1 MKPMWT
7 LEQLEDYAKSQA
19 QQTVYGIFQRTQ
31 NAKSHEEIADV
42 IEDELFKKMRHAMK
56 EAYFKGVRDAGLEYE
71 RRSDVAQFREA
82 IKDIYEGL
90 KDI

>member
-1 MKPMWT
+1 MWT
-7 LEQLEDYAKSQA
+7 LEQLEDMAKTQA
-19 QQTVYGIFQRTQ
+19 RQAVSGIFHRTEH
-31 NAKSHEEIADV
+31 AKTHDEIAEV

-56 EAYFKGVRDAGLEYE
+56 EAYFKGVRDAGWEYE

>member
-1 MKPMWT
+1 
-7 LEQLEDYAKSQA
+7 
-19 QQTVYGIFQRTQ
+19 
-31 NAKSHEEIADV
+31 
-42 IEDELFKKMRHAMK
+42 MRHAMK
-56 EAYFKGVRDAGLEYE
+56 EAYFKGVRDAGWEYE